1 MQKLFDWLY
10 QRSAQNRM
18 HGVDLYNIIISEN
31 NILLAYRMIKA
42 NKGSNTKGSNQ
53 QTISDIQLKNKNQ
66 FISEIRECLNDFVP
80 DKVKRVEI
88 PKRNGQKRPLGIPSI
103 RDRIIQQMFLQV
115 LEPICEA
122 KFYNHNY
129 GFRPNR
135 SAQDAMGRCSFL
147 INMASLHYV
156 VDIDIK
162 GFFDNVNH
170 TKLLSQL
177 YTVGVK
183 DKRVLAIIGKMLKA
197 PILGLGVPKTG
208 TPQGSILSP
217 LLSNVVLNDLDW
229 WVSSQWE
236 NFPTRHVY
244 HKQSKIKALKRTN
257 LKEMYIVRYADDFKI
272 FTRESKTASKIFH
285 ATKSY
290 LKKHLKLDISPEK
303 SKITN
308 LRKRSSEFLG
318 FEIKAI
324 KKRNKHVAR
333 TSVSQK
339 SKDTI
344 KKNVKKHI
352 YNLQKYPNKLSV
364 SNYNS
369 YVLGVHNYYGIA
381 TQVSKD
387 FSEIAYSL
395 LYTTYNRLKSVGK
408 YEVPRSPPK
417 VYSRIYKNKS
427 RAFRIEGQYLFPI
440 ADIKW
445 KYRNYFSQTVCDYS
459 VQGRNARYKK
469 LHPSIY
475 KEIQK
480 MLKCIKTDENMD
492 YADNRISKYSMQNGK
507 CAVTGKSLTAEEVH
521 CHHILPK
528 YLDGKDTFDNLVV
541 IHMWV
546 HQLIHATGISTIKSY
561 KQLLK
566 LTGKQLEKVN
576 KYREK
581 CNLFIID

>member
-1 MQKLFDWLY
+1 MQQLFDWLY

-244 HKQSKIKALKRTN
+244 HKQNKIKALKRTN

-285 ATKSY
+285 ATKNY

-333 TSVSQK
+333 TSVSQR

-395 LYTTYNRLKSVGK
+395 LYTTYNRLKSV
-408 YEVPRSPPK
+408 EISWK
-417 VYSRIYKNKS
+417 V
-427 RAFRIEGQYLFPI
+427 
-440 ADIKW
+440 
-445 KYRNYFSQTVCDYS
+445 
-459 VQGRNARYKK
+459 
-469 LHPSIY
+469 
-475 KEIQK
+475 
-480 MLKCIKTDENMD
+480 
-492 YADNRISKYSMQNGK
+492 
-507 CAVTGKSLTAEEVH
+507 
-521 CHHILPK
+521 
-528 YLDGKDTFDNLVV
+528 
-541 IHMWV
+541 
-546 HQLIHATGISTIKSY
+546 
-561 KQLLK
+561 
-566 LTGKQLEKVN
+566 
-576 KYREK
+576 
-581 CNLFIID
+581 